1 MATLLTLCF
10 SSAVALLSAQFLK
23 DILILQ
29 CSDPQ
34 QSSNSFTFTKMLAD
48 QESTRNRYVAY
59 DTPYVLCKHLIL
71 SISSFMDDGIMSPR
85 GAQLQ
90 EGPGEPPCTSSIVN
104 TDSYSALKVLFFA
117 MQIVLQWITLEVIRG
132 IKVVRDTC

>member
-59 DTPYVLCKHLIL
+59 DTRYVLCKHLIL

-90 EGPGEPPCTSSIVN
+90 ENYYSLGNHHAHLPQLTLTAIQLSRSCSLLCRLYSSG
-104 TDSYSALKVLFFA
+104 S
-117 MQIVLQWITLEVIRG
+117 LQRSLG
-132 IKVVRDTC
+132 A